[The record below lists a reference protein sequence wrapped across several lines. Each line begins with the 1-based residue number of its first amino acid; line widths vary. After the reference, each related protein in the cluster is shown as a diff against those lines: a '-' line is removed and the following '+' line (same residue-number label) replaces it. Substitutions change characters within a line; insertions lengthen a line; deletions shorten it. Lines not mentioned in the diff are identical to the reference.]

1 MLYYYRLSGYL
12 SQVYNNNNRQSWEAQ
27 GKEAQQGW
35 SILHGCRRF
44 VVVVVVGGGTFLGR
58 VSMVNCNRTC
68 VLTLLLVNNA
78 PNQHGRR
85 HIPLHLREELICI
98 RYTAGQLHER

>member
-44 VVVVVVGGGTFLGR
+44 VVVVVVGGGELSWGG
-58 VSMVNCNRTC
+58 CPW
-68 VLTLLLVNNA
+68 LIAIELV
-78 PNQHGRR
+78 
-85 HIPLHLREELICI
+85 C
-98 RYTAGQLHER
+98 